1 MNAELKFSGQR
12 FLFDFL
18 TKSRIAR
25 SPVLVWDVSLVSP
38 TPFGVC
44 SFLYEAYPRKLFV
57 FEKRTQNKEC
67 LL

>member
-1 MNAELKFSGQR
+1 MNAELKISRQC

-25 SPVLVWDVSLVSP
+25 SPVFVWDVA
-38 TPFGVC
+38 
-44 SFLYEAYPRKLFV
+44 SFLYEEYPRKLFV